1 MSNQERQIQ
10 WNAYLLYL
18 KDWAKYHSNIGFYG
32 MTPACFDEWLT
43 NDDIGLDMDKDEG
56 LL

>member
-43 NDDIGLDMDKDEG
+43 NDDIGLDMDKDEE